1 LCITAREEAMW
12 SHLRGAIHDSD
23 QIVAV
28 PPWTEI
34 G

>member
-1 LCITAREEAMW
+1 MW